1 MHREITPRELRRES
15 NEIIRELNK
24 GRTFVVTHK
33 GGPVGELKPMS
44 GSNYVSTEIAVELF
58 RSLPP
63 IDYERFRA
71 DLDAA
76 ADQALTPL
84 A

>member
-1 MHREITPRELRRES
+1 MHQEIY
-15 NEIIRELNK
+15 I
-24 GRTFVVTHK
+24 
-33 GGPVGELKPMS
+33 
-44 GSNYVSTEIAVELF
+44 STETAVELF

-76 ADQALTPL
+76 ADQAPTLLPERRRIDDKCGNATGGN
-84 A
+84 